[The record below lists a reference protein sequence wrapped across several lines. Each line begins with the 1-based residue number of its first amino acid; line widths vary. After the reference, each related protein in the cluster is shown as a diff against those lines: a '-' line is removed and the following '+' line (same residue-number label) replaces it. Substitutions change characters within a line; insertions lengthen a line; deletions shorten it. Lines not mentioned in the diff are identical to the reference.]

1 MRMYAVFSSVSLR
14 SLSVSRFV
22 SFTNSCKGISRRVSR
37 LHFGHV
43 RLRLRVFCFWMPK
56 YQQAIPRM
64 AGHTGTSQ
72 HSPSRVRTV
81 KGFRV
86 ASKVRVASGPFV
98 FGRHPVYRRFP
109 YKPVY
114 KYQHQG
120 KYDKDQGRGGTPEL
134 FLSMLPVVLPDSYF
148 RTELPPPP

>member
-22 SFTNSCKGISRRVSR
+22 SCINSCKGISRRVSR

-43 RLRLRVFCFWMPK
+43 RLRLRVFCFCLPK
-56 YQQAIPRM
+56 YQQAIPSM

-86 ASKVRVASGPFV
+86 ASKVSAASVPSSLGVILCTADFQTNQFISISIKANTVKTREGVVRRNFFIHASG
-98 FGRHPVYRRFP
+98 GAA
-109 YKPVY
+109 
-114 KYQHQG
+114 
-120 KYDKDQGRGGTPEL
+120 
-134 FLSMLPVVLPDSYF
+134 
-148 RTELPPPP
+148 

>member
-43 RLRLRVFCFWMPK
+43 RLRLRVFCFCMPK

-86 ASKVRVASGPFV
+86 ASKANAASVPSSLGVILLTADFQTSQFISISIRANTIKTREGVVCRNFFIHASG
-98 FGRHPVYRRFP
+98 GAA
-109 YKPVY
+109 
-114 KYQHQG
+114 
-120 KYDKDQGRGGTPEL
+120 
-134 FLSMLPVVLPDSYF
+134 
-148 RTELPPPP
+148 